1 MNFKPRLPKIWL
13 HIVAGTMW
21 IWVGLYLI
29 SLTVDW
35 ISPEINLISFLI
47 IFAGIILASAI
58 YFFGFSKVAIKN
70 IKRIDLIVSE
80 RPCIFAFQEWKSYP
94 LVAVMISMGIYL
106 RKYSLFPKSLL
117 AIMYIGIGGGLFLS
131 GFKYFQKIIQIR
143 NEKPLF

>member
-1 MNFKPRLPKIWL
+1 
-13 HIVAGTMW
+13 MW

>member
-1 MNFKPRLPKIWL
+1 
-13 HIVAGTMW
+13 
-21 IWVGLYLI
+21 
-29 SLTVDW
+29 
-35 ISPEINLISFLI
+35 
-47 IFAGIILASAI
+47 
-58 YFFGFSKVAIKN
+58 VAIKN